1 MSSGGARIGSGRPLK
16 HRDTVR
22 NRMVRI
28 SMTETE
34 YDVLAMLAEQWEVP
48 TSTAAYGLLA
58 DCIASCR
65 RQKALAMPEKMIYA
79 ASLLVARYNPAAQ
92 ENANDTG

>member
-1 MSSGGARIGSGRPLK
+1 MI
-16 HRDTVR
+16 
-22 NRMVRI
+22 RI

-34 YDVLAMLAEQWEVP
+34 FEVMEMLGEQWGVP

-79 ASLLVARYNPAAQ
+79 ASQIVARYNPAAQ
-92 ENANDTG
+92 ESENGH